1 MVVDLVLDHQGAD
14 PVFVPQLV
22 DIAERNGFP
31 DMLGQRARRSEK
43 LGGECPRCALI
54 PGVGSRYQATARRRG
69 EVAKWRKKSD
79 LASRKRSDSTPPSW

>member
-43 LGGECPRCALI
+43 LGGEGPRCALI
-54 PGVGSRYQATARRRG
+54 PGVGSRYESAPGRGG
-69 EVAKWRKKSD
+69 EVAKEE
-79 LASRKRSDSTPPSW
+79 